1 MTQETTLDPTDDY
14 VATISDCRNAG
25 FCVRGMAAYFKVL
38 GLDYKEF
45 KNGQITVGR
54 LRQCVSDVNVDA
66 VIRTVIER
74 EQGNGRE

>member
-1 MTQETTLDPTDDY
+1 MTGKTKADPTDAY
-14 VATISDCRNAG
+14 VATITDCRDAG

-45 KNGQITVGR
+45 KSGKITVGR
-54 LRQCVSDVNVDA
+54 LRECQPDVNVDA

-74 EQGNGRE
+74 EQRNGRE